1 MSYTIAQA
9 AKKSNMSSYTLR
21 YYDKE
26 GLLPFVE
33 RSQSG
38 YREFS
43 DGDLE
48 WLALINCLKNT
59 GMPIKQI
66 KEIIN
71 LTVQGE
77 ETLPQRQQIFLEH
90 RQNVLNRMA
99 ALQKNLEKIDCKINY
114 YQRAYKAYQNGED
127 TSKISC

>member
-66 KEIIN
+66 KEIIE
-71 LTVQGE
+71 LTVKGE

-90 RQNVLNRMA
+90 RQDVLKRMA

-114 YQRAYKAYQNGED
+114 YQRAYNAYKNGED
-127 TSKISC
+127 VSKISC